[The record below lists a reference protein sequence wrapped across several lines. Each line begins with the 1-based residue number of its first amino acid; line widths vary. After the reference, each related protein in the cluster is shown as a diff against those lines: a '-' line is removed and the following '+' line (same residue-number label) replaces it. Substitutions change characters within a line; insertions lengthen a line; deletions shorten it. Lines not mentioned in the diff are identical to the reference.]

1 MNTKSAPA
9 SLLPWL
15 TASTSLYLRE
25 GTGTFPSC
33 FSIFW
38 LIDPRYCKDSPLTA
52 IASVSC
58 SRPYFVPS
66 KPGQSRLLGP
76 SHVSPPFRPIMATI
90 VSVIFWLKIHSLG
103 KTDIQ
108 CLPVPKSPIVR
119 LTMKS
124 VSCCLYISLTHW
136 SKENVDQTCK
146 NRCVQLAGRGLSLCL
161 ECLRRA
167 STLQRKTTAAAQNS
181 KCTWGSRSKQ
191 HYLVLQIGEG
201 VKPGLPS
208 CVMSASI
215 P

>member
-108 CLPVPKSPIVR
+108 CLPVPKSPMQITSKINHEVCILLPLY
-119 LTMKS
+119 LT
-124 VSCCLYISLTHW
+124 Y
-136 SKENVDQTCK
+136 
-146 NRCVQLAGRGLSLCL
+146 
-161 ECLRRA
+161 
-167 STLQRKTTAAAQNS
+167 TLKQG
-181 KCTWGSRSKQ
+181 KCWPD
-191 HYLVLQIGEG
+191 L
-201 VKPGLPS
+201 
-208 CVMSASI
+208 
-215 P
+215 